1 MLTLAN
7 LLSGA
12 AAIVFALQYH
22 DYTTSFMLII
32 ASAVFDFFDGF
43 AARMLGQ
50 SSPIGV
56 QLDSLAD
63 DISFGLAPSLV
74 LYDAYIGTTSYY
86 AIDAQISDAMRFGV
100 LIIAAVS
107 ALRLA
112 RFTIDEVPRSAH
124 TGRHAAVRIAGRAL
138 PAGSHR
144 PLPRADPAHSACRR
158 AAAGQPHTHV
168 RAQIHELLAEGQH
181 AQIRISSDL
190 AAADYF
196 LHDILSN
203 ADNRSI
209 YRGIHPAL
217 DSRTLDRR

>member
-74 LYDAYIGTTSYY
+74 LYDAYIATTS
-86 AIDAQISDAMRFGV
+86 S
-100 LIIAAVS
+100 VS
-107 ALRLA
+107 YTHL
-112 RFTIDEVPRSAH
+112 T
-124 TGRHAAVRIAGRAL
+124 L
-138 PAGSHR
+138 P
-144 PLPRADPAHSACRR
+144 
-158 AAAGQPHTHV
+158 TT
-168 RAQIHELLAEGQH
+168 
-181 AQIRISSDL
+181 
-190 AAADYF
+190 
-196 LHDILSN
+196 
-203 ADNRSI
+203 
-209 YRGIHPAL
+209 
-217 DSRTLDRR
+217 SRV